1 MDRERYQHLY
11 ERFMRVS
18 IEVRRELGCGES
30 REDFERELIA
40 LAVRYSGKSGD
51 GKEKW
56 FRNHWTVPKGVMSA
70 FRVALGIT
78 IEIFASPLNV
88 HFDTVAYCSAFERD
102 KLFGS
107 LGSAWDYVWA
117 GGGHNVFEFNPE
129 YESDDL
135 KRALKWAVATAE
147 GTDEPV
153 VGMGV
158 YPVWAKTAHNRVL
171 DGTSLRI
178 HELVTIPQKFFDFQ
192 TPDHWKGGET
202 AYKHGSAKWDVT
214 FFVVM
219 NKAGAELV
227 FDGREESMRE
237 GILEELEK
245 LSRVYIEGAVD
256 ETFLTVGR
264 EGEVNITQEE
274 AACVAGKEHWR
285 FATFLDTNPYNR
297 G

>member
-1 MDRERYQHLY
+1 MYKKDNKFVSSMDRERYQHLY

-135 KRALKWAVATAE
+135 KR
-147 GTDEPV
+147 P
-153 VGMGV
+153 
-158 YPVWAKTAHNRVL
+158 
-171 DGTSLRI
+171 
-178 HELVTIPQKFFDFQ
+178 
-192 TPDHWKGGET
+192 
-202 AYKHGSAKWDVT
+202 
-214 FFVVM
+214 
-219 NKAGAELV
+219 
-227 FDGREESMRE
+227 
-237 GILEELEK
+237 
-245 LSRVYIEGAVD
+245 
-256 ETFLTVGR
+256 
-264 EGEVNITQEE
+264 
-274 AACVAGKEHWR
+274 
-285 FATFLDTNPYNR
+285 
-297 G
+297 